1 LVKKK
6 AQTSFGNEEK
16 KRLIE
21 FTNSELTV
29 KHQCELI
36 ALPRSTA
43 YHKPV
48 EFKPSQ
54 DEIDIKNAIDRIHYD
69 EPSYGVR
76 RIRVELRKLGF
87 TKVGKRR
94 IRRYMQEM
102 NIVAFYPGPNLSK
115 RAKQAKTYPYLLRNL
130 AINRP
135 NQVWSI
141 DISYVGTPT
150 GFVYLTAIIDWYSR
164 FIVGYSIS
172 NTLQTDVVLRTVK
185 EAVKKH
191 GKPEILNSDQGSQF
205 TSNEYIELIKS
216 YDSTRISMDGKGRAT
231 DNIAIERFFR
241 SYKWERLY
249 LHLPETVK
257 EVKILTKEYIEHY
270 NFTRPHQSYD
280 YKTPAEM
287 YYQTNELAA

>member
-1 LVKKK
+1 MVKKK

-16 KRLIE
+16 KRLID
-21 FTNSELTV
+21 FIDSNLTV

-36 ALPRSTA
+36 DLPRSTA
-43 YHKPV
+43 YHKPIV
-48 EFKPSQ
+48 IKPSQ
-54 DEIDIKNAIDRIHYD
+54 EEIDIKNAIDRIHYK

-76 RIRVELRKLGF
+76 RIRVELHKQGF

-164 FIVGYSIS
+164 YIVAYSIS
-172 NTLQTDVVLRTVK
+172 NTMQTDVVLRTVK
-185 EAVKKH
+185 EAVKTY
-191 GKPEILNSDQGSQF
+191 GKPDILNSDQGSQF

-216 YDSTRISMDGKGRAT
+216 YDHTRISMDGKGRAT

-257 EVKILTKEYIEHY
+257 EVKILTKEYVKHY

-280 YKTPAEM
+280 YKTPAEV
-287 YYQTNELAA
+287 YYQVSELAA

>member
-1 LVKKK
+1 MVKKK